1 MSRDVNALAQASHLV
16 CHLHVLRIDR
26 RSDLQGDTSHWL
38 KLYCGHEAN
47 HSEILYCFNTNV
59 FDLHGPLQVLTL
71 TIHFLNEVCFVG
83 VKVSTADSSASQLL

>member
-1 MSRDVNALAQASHLV
+1 MIAVMEKTMMNN
-16 CHLHVLRIDR
+16 
-26 RSDLQGDTSHWL
+26 DLNYIVDMKPT
-38 KLYCGHEAN
+38 K
-47 HSEILYCFNTNV
+47 SEILYCFNTNV

>member
-1 MSRDVNALAQASHLV
+1 MAVGVTKSGARGFLNY
-16 CHLHVLRIDR
+16 I
-26 RSDLQGDTSHWL
+26 
-38 KLYCGHEAN
+38 CGHEAN

>member
-1 MSRDVNALAQASHLV
+1 MTGMLTDQKGKT
-16 CHLHVLRIDR
+16 LHELNQVHSILFR
-26 RSDLQGDTSHWL
+26 RPDLN
-38 KLYCGHEAN
+38 YICGHEAN

>member
-1 MSRDVNALAQASHLV
+1 M
-16 CHLHVLRIDR
+16 
-26 RSDLQGDTSHWL
+26 L

-71 TIHFLNEVCFVG
+71 TILVLNEVCFVG
-83 VKVSTADSSASQLL
+83 VNISKADKSVSESADYGVKLIDFTP